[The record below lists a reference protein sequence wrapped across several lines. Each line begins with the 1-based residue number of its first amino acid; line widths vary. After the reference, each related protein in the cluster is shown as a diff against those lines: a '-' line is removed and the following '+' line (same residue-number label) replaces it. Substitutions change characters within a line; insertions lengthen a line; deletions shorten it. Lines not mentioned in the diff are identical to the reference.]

1 MLIYVIIHD
10 RKRVLRIGGI
20 RLGIG
25 EKKPLALFTQIEEMV
40 EWLASFGKSQSNG
53 VTRQLYSKEW
63 QAAQQAVEKRMEE
76 AGLRAYY
83 DDVGNL
89 FGRLAGRQENA
100 STILTGSHIDT
111 VIDGG
116 KYDGAY
122 GIIASLIAVEYLYK
136 HYGLPRKNI
145 EVVSLCEEEGSR
157 FPMTYWGS
165 GSIAGIKSFADVQN
179 LKDANGT
186 PFVEAMRQA
195 GFGQGKY
202 PQPRRADLDC
212 FIELHIEQGEVLERE
227 GKSIGVVS
235 HIVGQRRYN
244 VTVIGESNQAGTTPM
259 GWRKDD
265 MHTAAELIQVLMQ
278 KAKETS
284 PELVTTVGQMS
295 VEPNISNVIPRK
307 VTFSMDIRHSDE
319 QVLFEFC
326 EDVCKEF
333 KLITSKHHTE
343 FSLYNWMNE
352 KPVKMCE
359 KVNKIS
365 ESILEREG
373 IPFKKMTSGAGHDSQ
388 VFGQFCPTSL
398 LFVPSHKGISHS
410 PYEFTKTEDLE
421 KGIQLLIKVLYELAY

>member
-1 MLIYVIIHD
+1 MIGKELT
-10 RKRVLRIGGI
+10 RIGGI
-20 RLGIG
+20 RLVMG
-25 EKKPLALFTQIEEMV
+25 EKKSLTLFAQIEEMV
-40 EWLASFGKSQSNG
+40 EWLASFGKSESNG

-63 QAAQQAVEKRMEE
+63 QVAQQAVKKRMEE
-76 AGLRAYY
+76 AGFHAYY

-89 FGRLAGRQENA
+89 FGRLTGRQKNA

-136 HYGLPRKNI
+136 HYGLPQKNI

-165 GSIAGIKSFADVQN
+165 GSITGIKSFKDVQN
-179 LKDANGT
+179 LQDTKGML
-186 PFVEAMRQA
+186 FVEAMQQA
-195 GFGQGKY
+195 GFGQGRY
-202 PQPRRADLDC
+202 PQPRRNDLDC
-212 FIELHIEQGEVLERE
+212 FIELHVEQGEVLERE

-244 VTVIGESNQAGTTPM
+244 VTVIGESNHAGTTPM
-259 GWRKDD
+259 SWRKDA
-265 MHTAAELIQVLMQ
+265 MHTAAEMIQVLMQ

-284 PELVTTVGQMS
+284 PELVATVGQIS
-295 VEPNISNVIPRK
+295 LEPNISNVIPRK
-307 VTFSMDIRHSDE
+307 ATFSMDIRHSDE
-319 QVLFEFC
+319 HVLLGFC
-326 EDVCKEF
+326 DDVFKEF
-333 KLITSKHHTE
+333 TLIASKHHTE
-343 FSLYNWMNE
+343 LSIYNWMNE

-359 KVNKIS
+359 KLNKIS
-365 ESILEREG
+365 ESILEGEG

-410 PYEFTKTEDLE
+410 PYEFTRTEDLE
-421 KGIQLLIKVLYELAY
+421 KGIQLLIKVLYKLAY

>member
-1 MLIYVIIHD
+1 MA
-10 RKRVLRIGGI
+10 
-20 RLGIG
+20 IG
-25 EKKPLALFTQIEEMV
+25 ENKSLALFTQIEEMV
-40 EWLASFGKSQSNG
+40 EWLASFGKSESNG

-63 QAAQQAVEKRMEE
+63 QLAQQALEKRMQEF
-76 AGLRAYY
+76 GLRAYY

-100 STILTGSHIDT
+100 ATILTGSHIDT

-122 GIIASLIAVEYLYK
+122 GIIAGLIAVEYLYK
-136 HYGLPRKNI
+136 HYGLPQKNI

-165 GSIAGIKSFADVQN
+165 GSITGMKSFEAVQG

-186 PFVEAMRQA
+186 SFVEAMQQA

-202 PQPRRADLDC
+202 PQPKRDDLDC

-227 GKSIGVVS
+227 GKPVGIVS

-244 VTVIGESNQAGTTPM
+244 VTVIGESNHAGTTPM
-259 GWRKDD
+259 GWRKDA
-265 MHTAAELIQVLMQ
+265 MHTAAEMIGVLMQ

-284 PELVTTVGQMS
+284 SELVATVGQIS
-295 VEPNISNVIPRK
+295 LEPNISNVIPRK
-307 VTFSMDIRHSDE
+307 ATFSIDIRHSDE
-319 QVLFEFC
+319 NVLLEFC
-326 EDVCKEF
+326 DDVFKEF
-333 KLITSKHHTE
+333 TLIAGRHRTE
-343 FSLYNWMNE
+343 LTIHNWMNE
-352 KPVKMCE
+352 KPIKMCE
-359 KVNKIS
+359 KLNKIS

-410 PYEFTKTEDLE
+410 PFEFTSTEDLE
-421 KGIQLLIKVLYELAY
+421 KGIQLLIKVLYKLAY

>member
-1 MLIYVIIHD
+1 MIEKEFV
-10 RKRVLRIGGI
+10 RIGGI
-20 RLGIG
+20 RLAIG
-25 EKKPLALFTQIEEMV
+25 ENKSLALLTQIEEMV
-40 EWLASFGKSQSNG
+40 EWLASFGKSENNG

-63 QAAQQAVEKRMEE
+63 QDAQQAVRKRMEE
-76 AGLRAYY
+76 YGLQAYY

-89 FGRLAGRQENA
+89 FGRLDGRQKNT

-122 GIIASLIAVEYLYK
+122 GIIAGLIAVEYLYK
-136 HYGLPRKNI
+136 NYGLPKKNI
-145 EVVSLCEEEGSR
+145 EIVSLCEEEGSR

-165 GSIAGIKSFADVQN
+165 GSITGIKSLEDVQG

-186 PFVEAMRQA
+186 SFIEAMQQA

-202 PQPRRADLDC
+202 SQPRRDDLDC
-212 FIELHIEQGEVLERE
+212 FIELHIEQGEILERE
-227 GKSIGVVS
+227 GKSVGVVS

-244 VTVIGESNQAGTTPM
+244 VTVIGESNHAGTTPM
-259 GWRKDD
+259 RWRKDA
-265 MHTAAELIQVLMQ
+265 MHTAAEMIGVLMQ

-284 PELVTTVGQMS
+284 PDLVATVGQIS
-295 VEPNISNVIPRK
+295 LEPNISNVIPRK
-307 VTFSMDIRHSDE
+307 ATFSMDIRHSDE
-319 QVLFEFC
+319 NVLLEFC
-326 EDVCKEF
+326 DDVFTEF
-333 KLITSKHHTE
+333 TLIASKHHTE
-343 FSLYNWMNE
+343 VSIYNWMNE

-359 KVNKIS
+359 KLNKIS
-365 ESILEREG
+365 ESILEGEG
-373 IPFKKMTSGAGHDSQ
+373 VPFKKMTSGAGHDSQ

-410 PYEFTKTEDLE
+410 PFEFTSTKDLE

>member
-1 MLIYVIIHD
+1 MV
-10 RKRVLRIGGI
+10 
-20 RLGIG
+20 IG
-25 EKKPLALFTQIEEMV
+25 EEKLSDLFKQVEEKV
-40 EWLASFGKSQSNG
+40 EWLASFGKSEKNG

-63 QAAQQAVEKRMEE
+63 QSAQKAVEKQMEE
-76 AGLRAYY
+76 IGLHTYY

-89 FGRLAGRQENA
+89 FGRLMGRQEKS

-122 GIIASLIAVEYLYK
+122 GVIAGLIAIEHLYK
-136 HYGLPRKNI
+136 HYGLPQKNI

-165 GSIAGIKSFADVQN
+165 GSITGIKSFEDIQD
-179 LKDANGT
+179 LKDAAGI
-186 PFVEAMRQA
+186 PFVEAMQQA

-202 PQPRRADLDC
+202 SPPRRNDLDC

-227 GKSIGVVS
+227 EKSIGIVS

-244 VTVIGESNQAGTTPM
+244 ITVIGESNHAGTTPM
-259 GWRKDD
+259 RWRKDA
-265 MHTAAELIQVLMQ
+265 MYAATGLIQVLMER
-278 KAKETS
+278 AKETS
-284 PELVTTVGQMS
+284 PDFVATVGQMY

-307 VTFSMDIRHSDE
+307 VTFSVDIRHSDE
-319 QVLFEFC
+319 NVLFGFC
-326 EDVCKEF
+326 DDVFKEF
-333 KLITSKHHTE
+333 ERIASRHDTHLNIH
-343 FSLYNWMNE
+343 NWMNE

-359 KVNKIS
+359 KLNKIS
-365 ESILEREG
+365 ESILEREQV
-373 IPFKKMTSGAGHDSQ
+373 PFKKMTSGAGHDSQ

-410 PYEFTKTEDLE
+410 PYEFTKTQDL
-421 KGIQLLIKVLYELAY
+421 KQGIELLIKVLYELAY